1 MKKRVG
7 KATGLWAK
15 ELPIILWAY
24 HCTPQSTIKETP
36 FKLTYGIAT
45 MILVEVGEPSTRR
58 THFKEALNN
67 ESLPFELDMIDE
79 VRDHAQ
85 IQEKACRRRA
95 TQKHESKLK
104 KREF

>member
-1 MKKRVG
+1 MHLKSSNLIWQ
-7 KATGLWAK
+7 AQ
-15 ELPIILWAY
+15 ELSSTPIMQLLNI
-24 HCTPQSTIKETP
+24 
-36 FKLTYGIAT
+36 F
-45 MILVEVGEPSTRR
+45 STRR